1 MVSFSDFM
9 TLLMAKDLSQIIW
22 AHIMITMFP
31 ISEVLIFHDIL
42 NIFEYLLL
50 HTDMQIHYVNKPT

>member
-1 MVSFSDFM
+1 
-9 TLLMAKDLSQIIW
+9 
-22 AHIMITMFP
+22 MITMFP

-50 HTDMQIHYVNKPT
+50 HTDMQIHYEYM